1 MAKNI
6 PRVRCLV
13 CDKLVLR
20 RFDPNDPER
29 PYAVVPLRIQN
40 KRGCVCAD
48 CVEFYSEQ
56 EPYGAYIGED
66 SKDIDPARKD
76 VSADEDATR
85 PPPADTAKKTVP
97 SDISGSE
104 ESDNNKVVG
113 EGSSASNDFPPPD
126 STPEELAQAE
136 AEKKAKA
143 ETERLIE
150 IRKKYRCLDYSLDSF
165 ARLVS
170 RTVFGQEESVK
181 KVVYAIYMNQMLN
194 WLEETGVSFDNLNT
208 GGAPGFKRRHIMLI
222 GDTGVGKTLLATT
235 APRVM
240 GVIHSISNATPITA
254 SGYVGEDLIAIV
266 ERLYAAAGGDIEK
279 AQNGI
284 IILDEIDKKRHEP
297 SSSGKDVNGKA
308 VQQELLKLLEP
319 STVWINKHSVPFQ
332 TGNLTIIM
340 MGAFVGLEE
349 IAKKRTRK
357 NQIGFSVEPVNSKE
371 KKDEKITILPE
382 DLIEYGFI
390 PEFVGRVP
398 CICQLNKLTVEVAT
412 DIIYS
417 LLEKYDLLFKA
428 KDFEFFFDPFLILK
442 IAEKV
447 TNSSMGARNVDTC
460 IDEIIQPALWNVLQS
475 IPGGKCEIL
484 EDGSARITRASK
496 KKPSISE
503 VLTTP
508 AIKGYEVTADEF
520 ETSNL

>member
-1 MAKNI
+1 MAKRT

-13 CDKLVLR
+13 CGELVLR
-20 RFDPNDPER
+20 RFDPDDPETS
-29 PYAVVPLRIQN
+29 YAVIPLRIKE

-48 CVEFYSEQ
+48 CVEFYSER
-56 EPYGAYIGED
+56 EPYGAYFGPEESD
-66 SKDIDPARKD
+66 SSSEPSSDTAATD
-76 VSADEDATR
+76 STR
-85 PPPADTAKKTVP
+85 PPPDNDTNKTA
-97 SDISGSE
+97 
-104 ESDNNKVVG
+104 G
-113 EGSSASNDFPPPD
+113 EGSAFTDVTSN
-126 STPEELAQAE
+126 TTQTEEEKIQAAAAEKARLE
-136 AEKKAKA
+136 AEHFA
-143 ETERLIE
+143 E
-150 IRKKYRCLDYSLDSF
+150 IRNKYRCLDYSLDSF
-165 ARLVS
+165 AKLVN
-170 RTVFGQEESVK
+170 RTVFGQSESVK

-194 WLEETGVSFDNLNT
+194 WLEETGISFDNLNT

-254 SGYVGEDLIAIV
+254 SGYVGEDLIAVV

-297 SSSGKDVNGKA
+297 STSGKDVNGKA

-319 STVWINKHSVPFQ
+319 STVWINKHSTPFK

-349 IAKKRTRK
+349 IAKRRTSK
-357 NQIGFSVEPVNSKE
+357 KQIGFSTEPLKSKE
-371 KKDEKITILPE
+371 EEKVTILPE

-390 PEFVGRVP
+390 PEFIGRVP

-412 DIIYS
+412 DIIYG

-428 KDFEFFFDPFLILK
+428 KDFEFFFDPLLILK

-484 EDGSARITRASK
+484 EDGSARITRTSK

-503 VLTTP
+503 VITTP
-508 AIKGYEVTADEF
+508 AIKGYEATADEF
-520 ETSNL
+520 